1 MPRKG
6 RVPRRE
12 ILPDAKYNSTV
23 VHKLINKI
31 MEDGK
36 KSVAETI
43 VYNALENVAQKL
55 NISPVEVLEKAL
67 ENVKP
72 VWEVRPRRV
81 GGATYQVPVE
91 VEEHRR
97 ESLGIKWIV
106 EASRTRSR
114 HRGSYTMEERLAAE
128 IMDAIDNKG
137 AAVKK
142 KDDTHRMA
150 EANKVFA
157 HFKW

>member
-12 ILPDAKYNSTV
+12 ISPDAKYNSV
-23 VHKLINKI
+23 IVHKLINKV
-31 MEDGK
+31 MKDGK
-36 KSVAETI
+36 KSKAEYIVYTALERVAE
-43 VYNALENVAQKL
+43 KL
-55 NISPVEVLEKAL
+55 NLSPVEVLEKAL

-97 ESLGIKWIV
+97 ESLGIKWLV
-106 EASRTRSR
+106 DAARERAR

-128 IMDAIDNKG
+128 IMDAIENKG

-142 KDDTHRMA
+142 KEDTHRMA

>member
-6 RVPRRE
+6 RVTRRE
-12 ILPDAKYNSTV
+12 IAPDIKYNNIL
-23 VHKLINKI
+23 VHKLINKV

-36 KSVAETI
+36 KGIAENIVYTALEAVAE
-43 VYNALENVAQKL
+43 KL
-55 NISPVEVLEKAL
+55 NISPVEVLNRAL

-106 EASRTRSR
+106 EAARSRAR
-114 HRGSYTMEERLAAE
+114 HRGSYTMTERLAAE
-128 IMDAIDNKG
+128 IVDAIENKG
-137 AAVKK
+137 TAVKK
-142 KDDTHRMA
+142 KEDTHRMA

>member
-12 ILPDAKYNSTV
+12 ISPDTKYNSV
-23 VHKLINKI
+23 IVHKLINKV
-31 MEDGK
+31 MKDGK
-36 KSVAETI
+36 KSVAEYI
-43 VYNALENVAQKL
+43 VYTALENVAQKL
-55 NISPVEVLEKAL
+55 NMTPVEVLEKAL

-97 ESLGIKWIV
+97 ESLGIKWLV
-106 EASRTRSR
+106 DAARERAR
-114 HRGSYTMEERLAAE
+114 HRGSYNMEERLAAE
-128 IMDAIDNKG
+128 LMDAIENKG

-142 KDDTHRMA
+142 KEDTHRMA

>member
-12 ILPDAKYNSTV
+12 IAPDIKYNNV
-23 VHKLINKI
+23 LVHKLINKV

-36 KSVAETI
+36 KSIAENIVYTALETVAE
-43 VYNALENVAQKL
+43 KL
-55 NISPVEVLEKAL
+55 NTSPVEVLNRAL

-106 EASRTRSR
+106 ESARGRAR
-114 HRGSYTMEERLAAE
+114 HRGSYTMTERLAAE

-142 KDDTHRMA
+142 KEDTHRMA

>member
-6 RVPRRE
+6 RVTRRE
-12 ILPDAKYNSTV
+12 ILPDTKYNNV
-23 VHKLINKI
+23 LVHKLINKI

-36 KSVAETI
+36 KSVAESI
-43 VYNALENVAQKL
+43 VYAALESVSQKL
-55 NISPVEVLEKAL
+55 NISPVEVLYRAL

-106 EASRTRSR
+106 EAARDRAR
-114 HRGSYTMEERLAAE
+114 HRGSYTMKDRLISE
-128 IMDAIDNKG
+128 LIDAIENKG

-142 KDDTHRMA
+142 KEDTHKMA

>member
-12 ILPDAKYNSTV
+12 ILPDAKYNSII
-23 VHKLINKI
+23 VHKLINKV
-31 MEDGK
+31 MKDGK
-36 KSVAETI
+36 KSTAEYIVYTALERVAE
-43 VYNALENVAQKL
+43 KL
-55 NISPVEVLEKAL
+55 NLSPVEVLEKAL

-97 ESLGIKWIV
+97 ESLGIKWLV
-106 EASRTRSR
+106 DAARERAR

-128 IMDAIDNKG
+128 IIDAIENKG

-142 KDDTHRMA
+142 KEDTHRMA

>member
-1 MPRKG
+1 
-6 RVPRRE
+6 
-12 ILPDAKYNSTV
+12 
-23 VHKLINKI
+23 
-31 MEDGK
+31 
-36 KSVAETI
+36 VAE
-43 VYNALENVAQKL
+43 KL
-55 NISPVEVLEKAL
+55 NLSPVEVLEKAL

-97 ESLGIKWIV
+97 ESLGIKWLV
-106 EASRTRSR
+106 DAARERAR

-128 IMDAIDNKG
+128 IMDAIENKG

-142 KDDTHRMA
+142 KEDTHRMA